1 MNVWRSYRD
10 GRAAGSSG
18 SSEGQ
23 TVSHA
28 LGHRTRLSAREGAP
42 GRLPEGTRVAE
53 TYVICRRLGS
63 GGTGEVYLAR
73 DEWLERNVA
82 IKLFRGGA
90 EVSAFET
97 ELDALTT
104 LNHPNVVEIFDR
116 GIHEDRN
123 FLVMAYIGGRSL
135 RQSLDDDGP
144 LGLVETYRMV
154 ESLAGGI
161 DALHRAGLL
170 HGDLKPDNILLRAR
184 PDGRGSPVIIDL
196 GFSQQLDVHAD
207 KVAGSPA
214 YVAPERLTGG
224 PSQPTSDIY
233 SLALIA
239 HELLTGKTA
248 MARADVSATIH
259 AHLSPARPSILPR
272 PGQPAWPEGLDA
284 VLLSGYALNPEKR
297 PTSARAFSEALY
309 RALEPYLVVS
319 VSARCPHCARSNIKI
334 GEFCGDCGVEGL
346 PTRCPACGNATDPCA
361 STRCLHC
368 DKSLFSGRSRRRPSR
383 IVQKTAIGQPAVLA
397 LVGPALGEVGI
408 RFGFEAE
415 VQAAGG
421 VLVAELGKMLVAT
434 FERTRG
440 QPTAT
445 QNAVSVAQRTLAQ
458 LEGVDVREPGP
469 QLAAGVE
476 CGTFDGGWQGVL
488 HGRLRLSSDA
498 ARTALT
504 LGWMGLQTG
513 EPGVYVGTEAA
524 RVLPPGSHLE
534 PGPGAGRVKSLGN
547 AALRLPD
554 PIDYWLHD
562 LSGPG
567 QHVLTVRADRSTLR
581 AWGVLALAQG
591 WARENAASVLVVSGR
606 GHEQLEYG
614 VAREL
619 LRNLLADR
627 IDPAERN
634 RRVATALRAEGYAHE
649 AARLDAQS
657 ICAILDGRVAA
668 SVEWAPGQ
676 MLRTMWR
683 VLDALLPERVVL
695 AIAEAGRLTGFALQ
709 RLVEVVERRGPSACL
724 VLGDSPTEQVPCGGA
739 PWPVIDADAPVPDAV
754 LRTLV
759 AALPRLGKTERFA
772 TVVPALTGGRPSA
785 IQDLFSLLSYLDS
798 NDQAPDLVLDL
809 LVDLAQR
816 PSELQAARV
825 TLLKHDER
833 QCLAGIAALG
843 EDTMLSVLS
852 ACMPKLDVAAH
863 LEALSACG
871 LVEVDYD
878 RYPFEEVALNVVDPI
893 LSEWLVREDAAR
905 CSEIRRRAR
914 AACESL
920 HGEISPDLSCRM
932 AKIMVAEKD
941 SGTAAVLIRDAAR
954 AFEVVD
960 PWRALDHYRYAES
973 LIRSGN
979 GRDRLAS
986 VLLDDVVL
994 AMTRLMGRYDDAER
1008 ALERLEAASDDTSHS
1023 TLWAVTELSRAQAL
1037 HRLGLGLEAIPVLE
1051 SAIWS
1056 LTRTDHEA
1064 WLLAALCEELSFLM
1078 LANGDEEGALR
1089 VVTLYH
1095 NVSGNGAF
1103 AARPSLKLIDEDAG
1117 SINSIYDAT
1126 TETFGESDVIF
1137 DQRREASSLRLGLL
1151 GVIAQV
1157 RRDRLGAAE
1166 QQLAAL
1172 EAQVGRHPQARLAG
1186 MLAWAQAA
1194 LALAHGER
1202 HLAIEL
1208 LMAAA
1213 REMRRAGEDD
1223 AGVLILAKAFHRDA
1237 SMATHA
1243 KELMEIAD
1251 TLRPEGPDAHRRLAD
1266 LRDLLAEVT
1275 PGVA

>member
-1 MNVWRSYRD
+1 MSQAIGHGTRSSTQIKTLD
-10 GRAAGSSG
+10 W
-18 SSEGQ
+18 
-23 TVSHA
+23 
-28 LGHRTRLSAREGAP
+28 
-42 GRLPEGTRVAE
+42 LPEGARVAE
-53 TYVICRRLGS
+53 TYVICRLLGS
-63 GGTGEVYLAR
+63 GGSGEVYLAR

-82 IKLFRGGA
+82 IKLFHGGA
-90 EVSAFET
+90 DVSAFET

-104 LNHPNVVEIFDR
+104 LNHPSVVQIFDR
-116 GIHEDRN
+116 GIHEGRN

-135 RQSLDDDGP
+135 RQSLNDDGP

-161 DALHRAGLL
+161 DALHRADLL
-170 HGDLKPDNILLRAR
+170 HGDLKPDNILLRPQ
-184 PDGRGSPVIIDL
+184 PDGRGSPVIIDF
-196 GFSQQLDVHAD
+196 GFSQPLDVRAD

-224 PSQPTSDIY
+224 TSQPASDIY
-233 SLALIA
+233 ALALIA
-239 HELLTGKTA
+239 HELLTGKA
-248 MARADVSATIH
+248 VMARDTVSATIN
-259 AHLSPARPSILPR
+259 AHLSRARPSLLPR
-272 PGQPAWPEGLDA
+272 PGQSAWPEGLDA
-284 VLLSGYALNPEKR
+284 VLSSGYALNPEMR
-297 PTSARAFSEALY
+297 PTSARSFSEALY

-368 DKSLFSGRSRRRPSR
+368 NKSLFSGRSRRRPSR
-383 IVQKTAIGQPAVLA
+383 IVQKTTIGQPAVLA
-397 LVGPALGEVGI
+397 LVGPALGEVAI

-415 VQAAGG
+415 VQAASGI
-421 VLVAELGKMLVAT
+421 LVADLGNMLVAT

-445 QNAVSVAQRTLAQ
+445 QDAVGVAQRTLAR
-458 LEGVDVREPGP
+458 LEGVDMREPGP
-469 QLAAGVE
+469 LLAAGVE
-476 CGTFDGGWQGVL
+476 CGTFDGGWQGIL
-488 HGRLRLSSDA
+488 HGRLRLGSDA

-504 LGWMGLQTG
+504 IAWMGLQAG
-513 EPGVYVGTEAA
+513 EPGVYVGTEAK
-524 RVLPPGSHLE
+524 RVLPPGSRLG
-534 PGPGAGRVKSLGN
+534 PGPGAGRVESLSN
-547 AALRLPD
+547 ADLRLPD
-554 PIDYWLHD
+554 PTDHWLHN

-567 QHVLTVRADRSTLR
+567 RHVVTVRADRAALR
-581 AWGVLALAQG
+581 ASGVLALAQR
-591 WARENAASVLVVSGR
+591 WARENAATVLVVSGR
-606 GHEQLEYG
+606 RHVLLEYG

-619 LRNLLADR
+619 LRNLLADSV
-627 IDPAERN
+627 DPAERD
-634 RRVATALRAEGYAHE
+634 RRVAAALRAEGYAPE
-649 AARLDAQS
+649 AARVDAQS

-676 MLRTMWR
+676 MLHTMWR

-724 VLGDSPTEQVPCGGA
+724 VLGDSPTEQALCGGA
-739 PWPVIDADAPVPDAV
+739 PWPVIDADAPLPDAG
-754 LRTLV
+754 LQALV
-759 AALPRLGKTERFA
+759 AALPRLGDTERFT
-772 TVVPALTGGRPSA
+772 TVMPALTGGRPSA
-785 IQDLFSLLSYLDS
+785 VQDLFSLLSHLDS
-798 NDQAPDLVLDL
+798 NNLAPDLVLDF
-809 LVDLAQR
+809 LVDLVQR

-825 TLLKHDER
+825 ALLNHDER
-833 QCLAGIAALG
+833 QCLFGIAALG

-852 ACMPKLDVAAH
+852 TCMPKLDVAAH
-863 LEALSACG
+863 LEALSAYG
-871 LVEVDYD
+871 LVSVDYD
-878 RYPFEEVALNVVDPI
+878 RYPFEEVALNVLDPI
-893 LSEWLVREDAAR
+893 LSEWLVGEDAAR
-905 CSEIRRRAR
+905 CSEIRRQAR
-914 AACESL
+914 AACESK
-920 HGEISPDLSCRM
+920 HREISPDLSCRM
-932 AKIMVAEKD
+932 AKIMVAEQD
-941 SGTAAVLIRDAAR
+941 AGTAAVLIRDAAR

-960 PWRALDHYRYAES
+960 PWRALDLYRYAES

-979 GRDRLAS
+979 GRDGLAK

-1008 ALERLEAASDDTSHS
+1008 ALERLEAASGDTSHS

-1037 HRLGLGLEAIPVLE
+1037 QRLGWGLEAIPVLE
-1051 SAIWS
+1051 SAIRS

-1103 AARPSLKLIDEDAG
+1103 AAGPSLKLIDEDAG

-1126 TETFGESDVIF
+1126 TETFGSGDVIF
-1137 DQRREASSLRLGLL
+1137 DRRREASSLRLGLL
-1151 GVIAQV
+1151 GVIAHV
-1157 RRDRLGAAE
+1157 RRDRVGAAE

-1172 EAQVGRHPQARLAG
+1172 EAQVGRHPQAKLAG
-1186 MLAWAQAA
+1186 TLAWAQAA
-1194 LALAHGER
+1194 LARAHGER

-1208 LMAAA
+1208 LMASV

-1223 AGVLILAKAFHRDA
+1223 AGVLILAKAFRCDA

-1243 KELMEIAD
+1243 RELMEIAD
-1251 TLRPEGPDAHRRLAD
+1251 TLRP
-1266 LRDLLAEVT
+1266 
-1275 PGVA
+1275 